1 MKVDEIMTK
10 KLEIISAEASIYDA
24 IERMIDKR
32 IRSLLVKPGD
42 AHDVYGVITV
52 RDIVHKALG
61 KNLDLNKMK
70 VSEIM
75 SKPVVC
81 INKGTDLEHVINL
94 MTKFN
99 ITRVF
104 VNEGK
109 EIVGIIS
116 LLDVMS
122 AALITRARAREGHG
136 A

>member
-10 KLEIISAEASIYDA
+10 KLEIISAGASIYDA

-32 IRSLLVKPGD
+32 IRSLLVKPRD
-42 AHDVYGVITV
+42 ENDIYGVITV

-61 KNLDLNKMK
+61 KNLDLNRTK
-70 VSEIM
+70 VAEIM

-81 INKGTDLEHVINL
+81 IDKGMDVEHGVNL

-104 VNEGK
+104 VSEGK

-116 LLDVMS
+116 MLDVMS
-122 AALITRARAREGHG
+122 AALIKRAREGRG
-136 A
+136 V

>member
-10 KLEIISAEASIYDA
+10 KLETIEADASIYDA

-32 IRSLLVKPGD
+32 IRSLLVKPRD
-42 AHDVYGVITV
+42 EHDVYGVITV
-52 RDIVHKALG
+52 RDIVFKVLG
-61 KNLDLNKMK
+61 KNLNLNKTK
-70 VSEIM
+70 VGEIT
-75 SKPVVC
+75 SKPLVC
-81 INKGTDLEHVINL
+81 IDKGMDVEYAVNL

-104 VNEGK
+104 ICDGK
-109 EIVGIIS
+109 EIRGIIS

-122 AALITRARAREGHG
+122 CELIKKAREGRG

>member
-10 KLEIISAEASIYDA
+10 KLEIISADAAIYDA

-32 IRSLLVKPGD
+32 IRSLLIKPRD
-42 AHDVYGVITV
+42 EHDVYGVITV
-52 RDIVHKALG
+52 RDIVYKALG
-61 KNLDLNKMK
+61 KNLDLNKTK

-75 SKPVVC
+75 SKPVVF
-81 INKGTDLEHVINL
+81 IDKGVEVEHAVNL

-109 EIVGIIS
+109 EIIGIIS

-122 AALITRARAREGHG
+122 AALIKRAREGHG

>member
-10 KLEIISAEASIYDA
+10 KLETIHADASIYDA

-32 IRSLLVKPGD
+32 IRSLLVKPRD
-42 AHDVYGVITV
+42 EQDVYGVITV
-52 RDIVHKALG
+52 RDIVFKVLG
-61 KNLDLNKMK
+61 KNLDLNKTK
-70 VSEIM
+70 VGDII
-75 SKPVVC
+75 SKPLVC
-81 INKGTDLEHVINL
+81 IDKGMDVEYAVNL

-104 VNEGK
+104 ISEGK

-122 AALITRARAREGHG
+122 SELIKKAREGYG

>member
-10 KLEIISAEASIYDA
+10 KLEIISSDASIYDA

-32 IRSLLVKPGD
+32 IRSLLVKPRD
-42 AHDVYGVITV
+42 EQDVNGVITV
-52 RDIVHKALG
+52 RDIVYKALG
-61 KNLDLNKMK
+61 KNLDLNKTK

-75 SKPVVC
+75 SKPVVF
-81 INKGTDLEHVINL
+81 IDKGTDVEHAINL

-104 VNEGK
+104 VSEGR

-122 AALITRARAREGHG
+122 SALIRRAREGHG

>member
-10 KLEIISAEASIYDA
+10 KLEMIDADASIYDA

-32 IRSLLVKPGD
+32 IRSLLVRPRDDK
-42 AHDVYGVITV
+42 DVYGVITV
-52 RDIVHKALG
+52 RDIVFKVLG
-61 KNLDLNKMK
+61 KNLDLNKTK
-70 VSEIM
+70 VSEIT
-75 SKPVVC
+75 SKPLVC
-81 INKGTDLEHVINL
+81 INKGMDVEHAIHL

-104 VNEGK
+104 ICEDK
-109 EIVGIIS
+109 DILGIIS

-122 AALITRARAREGHG
+122 AELIKKAREGRG

>member
-10 KLEIISAEASIYDA
+10 KLETIHADASIYDA

-32 IRSLLVKPGD
+32 IRSLLVKPRD
-42 AHDVYGVITV
+42 EHDVNGVITV
-52 RDIVHKALG
+52 RDIVYKALG
-61 KNLDLNKMK
+61 KNLDLNKTK

-75 SKPVVC
+75 SKPVVF
-81 INKGTDLEHVINL
+81 IDKGVDVEHAINL

-104 VNEGK
+104 ISEGN

-122 AALITRARAREGHG
+122 AALIRRAREGHG